1 MNGSHSWAGVV
12 LISTAGLMAAPA
24 LGTATDALSAVQ
36 VLREGG
42 CGGFVPAAKPLRHD
56 WALDTVAQQ
65 WAEGLPLAA
74 AAERSGY
81 PALATSG
88 LHVSSTGEGA
98 LELLRRTACRNVTG
112 QDLRAIGIY
121 RRGLDNWIV
130 MTADYRSPVAPP
142 ANARTAPV
150 VAAASLPQSSSAPAP
165 PATRMPVASG
175 PGLAA
180 QALQLVNDVRTHGV
194 RCGQRTLAPAPPLM
208 LSGTLGGVAFG
219 HAADMAEH
227 DYFEHQDLTGASP
240 ADRVR
245 AVGYREK
252 LVGENIAYGPKTL
265 EEVVQG
271 WLDSP
276 GHCENIMDP
285 RFAEMGIAYAAG
297 RTGRHG
303 LYWVQV
309 FAEPQA

>member
-1 MNGSHSWAGVV
+1 MNGSRRTRERVILFVSAALAAG
-12 LISTAGLMAAPA
+12 PA
-24 LGTATDALSAVQ
+24 LGSATDALSAVQ
-36 VLREGG
+36 VLRAGG
-42 CGGFVPAAKPLRHD
+42 CGGVVPAALPLRHD
-56 WALDTVAQQ
+56 LALDGVAQQ
-65 WAEGLPLAA
+65 WADGLPLAA
-74 AAERSGY
+74 AAERGGY
-81 PALATSG
+81 AAVTTSG
-88 LHVSSTGEGA
+88 LRVNSAAGPV
-98 LELLRRTACRNVTG
+98 LELLRRSACREVTS
-112 QDLRAIGIY
+112 QDLRAVGVYRNGI
-121 RRGLDNWIV
+121 DAWIV
-130 MTADYRSPVAPP
+130 ITGDYRAPSLPAAISLTALQPP
-142 ANARTAPV
+142 AAVSPARY
-150 VAAASLPQSSSAPAP
+150 P
-165 PATRMPVASG
+165 PAAVLAS
-175 PGLAA
+175 